1 MRHRG
6 RVDQNQRQIAATLRA
21 AGCTVEFLSNQ
32 GSGCPD
38 ICVGKHGKNYLF
50 EVKNPNKPRLDRQ
63 LTPAQV
69 AWHLAWEGQVSTIT
83 TAEEALVIMGLISIA
98 DSLEKLGVP

>member
-6 RVDQNQRQIAATLRA
+6 RVDQNQASIAAALRA
-21 AGCTVEFLSNQ
+21 AGCSVEFLSNQ

-38 ICVGKHGKNYLF
+38 LLVSRHGVNYLF
-50 EVKNPNKPRLDRQ
+50 EVKNPAKPKADRQ

-69 AWHLAWEGQVSTIT
+69 AWHLAWEGQVSVIT
-83 TAEEALVIMGLISIA
+83 TADEALVIMGAMSIA
-98 DSLEKLGVP
+98 DALDNLGVP

>member
-1 MRHRG
+1 MRYRG
-6 RVDQNQRQIAATLRA
+6 RVDENQKAIAKTLRA

-38 ICVGKHGKNYLF
+38 ILVGRHQKNWLF
-50 EVKNPNKPRLDRQ
+50 EVKNPNKPRLDRR

-69 AWHLAWEGQVSTIT
+69 AWHLQWEGQCSVIQ
-83 TAEEALVIMGLISIA
+83 TADEALVIMGVMSIA
-98 DSLEKLGVP
+98 DALEKVNVP